1 MPDLK
6 YAFNDFAMRNPVI
19 VGLGELLW
27 DVFPEYKRAGGA
39 PANVAFHAN
48 QLGNKGVPAS
58 RVGNDEDGKEL
69 LQLLSSHGLDTT
81 YIQKDDVAPTGTVEV
96 AITNQE
102 ASYTITE
109 DVAWDH
115 LALTS
120 QWIDLAR
127 EADAVCFGT
136 LAQRDEI
143 SRRTILEFLENTTG
157 DCLKIADINLRE
169 PHYTKKIIKKT
180 IELADVVKLNESE
193 WQQMGEMFGVEDVRQ
208 WLFGEM
214 GVTTICLTK
223 GSDGAELM
231 TQNEHLIEPVHP
243 IDSSNGDSV
252 GVGDAFTAAL
262 THHLLRNTPLDVTIK
277 VANKYAAQVAARKG
291 AMPEL
296 PEAVVSSL
304 T

>member
-1 MPDLK
+1 MNK
-6 YAFNDFAMRNPVI
+6 PVI
-19 VGLGELLW
+19 AGLGEVLW

-39 PANVAFHAN
+39 PANVAFHAS
-48 QLGNKGVPAS
+48 QLGNRGIPAS
-58 RVGNDEDGKEL
+58 RVGDDEDGAEL
-69 LQLLSSHGLDTT
+69 LNLLSSHGLDIS

-96 AITNQE
+96 FISDGE
-102 ASYTITE
+102 ASYTISE

-120 QWIDLAR
+120 SWIDLAR

-143 SRRTILEFLENTTG
+143 SRRTIRQFLENTSG

-169 PHYTKKIIKKT
+169 PHYTDDIIKKT
-180 IELADVVKLNESE
+180 IELADVVKLNEAE
-193 WQQMGEMFGVEDVRQ
+193 WKQLGEISGADDVRQ
-208 WLFGEM
+208 WLLNEM
-214 GVTTICLTK
+214 NVTTICLTK

-231 TQNEHLIEPVHP
+231 TADEHLIEPVHP
-243 IDSSNGDSV
+243 VDSSNGDSV

-262 THHLLRNTPLDVTIK
+262 THHLLRKTPLDVTIR

-296 PEAVVSSL
+296 PEAVLSSL
-304 T
+304 S